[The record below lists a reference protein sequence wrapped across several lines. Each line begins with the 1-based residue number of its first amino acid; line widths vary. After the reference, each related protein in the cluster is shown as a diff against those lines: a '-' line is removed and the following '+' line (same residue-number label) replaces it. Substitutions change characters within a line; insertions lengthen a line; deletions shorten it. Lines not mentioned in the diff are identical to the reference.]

1 MPTVQRHTQITGDR
15 IKTISVG
22 DLDRIVPDKA
32 LDRSK
37 QSYLTQVGSAWL
49 GTTRYVTFPTSFADT
64 PSVTLTRLGS
74 IDMSAYGP
82 ISGSTPLEGIHQI
95 VSGSFL
101 SYATPTAYFMW
112 IAQGSA

>member
-1 MPTVQRHTQITGDR
+1 MPSVQRHTQVIAGRLKSISSADAER
-15 IKTISVG
+15 IFE
-22 DLDRIVPDKA
+22 DKA
-32 LDRSK
+32 IDRSK
-37 QSYLTQVGSAWL
+37 LSYLIQTGSAQL

-82 ISGSTPLEGIHQI
+82 ISGSAPLEGIHQI

-101 SYATPTAYFMW
+101 SYATPTSYYMYEA
-112 IAQGSA
+112 IGSA

>member
-15 IKTISVG
+15 VKTISAA
-22 DLDRIVPDKA
+22 DLNRIIPDKA

-37 QSYLTQVGSAWL
+37 QSYLTQIGSAML
-49 GTTRYVTFPTSFADT
+49 GTSRYVVFPTSFADT

-82 ISGSTPLEGIHQI
+82 ISGSAPLEGIHQI

-101 SYATPTAYFMW
+101 SYATPTGYYAW
-112 IAQGSA
+112 TAEGSA